1 MTVVDNTLRQ
11 RKEENSCTFE
21 MWEDVLLYL
30 LGDDLGGLQISVA
43 AVRNKGFESCLVSLP
58 LISLSLSNLNLSLLI
73 PSAAAVV

>member
-11 RKEENSCTFE
+11 RKEEISCTFE
-21 MWEDVLLYL
+21 MWEAVLLYL

-58 LISLSLSNLNLSLLI
+58 LILPTGGSSC
-73 PSAAAVV
+73 

>member
-21 MWEDVLLYL
+21 MWEAVLLYL

-43 AVRNKGFESCLVSLP
+43 AVRYKGFESCLVSLA